1 VDKITRH
8 KLKTDRFAVEVEHS
22 VEYVSEHK
30 KQVAMYGAI
39 ALAVVGIIAGVWY
52 YRNQQHDQRQQELAR
67 AQETVQ
73 APVTVVAPPAGAL
86 FYPSEAA
93 KTAASQKAFKDLY
106 AKHSGTQEGLIAASY
121 LGALSVDANN
131 MADAEKY
138 FKIVA
143 DSGDKN
149 HASMAKLSLSQV
161 YLSTNRPAD
170 GEKLL
175 RSLYE
180 NPTTYVSK
188 EQAAIALARAL
199 AANAKQAEARK
210 LLEPLRTERPAVSQ
224 LVITMLAQLP
234 PQ

>member
-1 VDKITRH
+1 MDRITRN
-8 KLKTDRFAVEVEHS
+8 KLKTDKFAVEVEHS

-30 KQVAMYGAI
+30 KQVAMYGGI
-39 ALAVVGIIAGVWY
+39 ALAVVLAVAGYLY

-67 AQETVQ
+67 AMETVQ

-86 FYPSEAA
+86 HYPTEAL
-93 KTAASQKAFKDLY
+93 KTAAAQKAFTELY
-106 AKHSGTQEGLIAASY
+106 GKYSGSKEGIIAASY

-131 MADAEKY
+131 LAGAEKY

-149 HASMAKLSLSQV
+149 YASMGKLSLAQV
-161 YLSTNRPAD
+161 YLSTSRAAEA
-170 GEKLL
+170 EKLL
-175 RSLYE
+175 RSLHE
-180 NPTTYVSK
+180 NPTTFVSK

-199 AANAKQAEARK
+199 AGTKPAEARK
-210 LLEPLRTERPAVSQ
+210 LLDPLRSERPAVSQ
-224 LVITMLAQLP
+224 VAITLLGQLP